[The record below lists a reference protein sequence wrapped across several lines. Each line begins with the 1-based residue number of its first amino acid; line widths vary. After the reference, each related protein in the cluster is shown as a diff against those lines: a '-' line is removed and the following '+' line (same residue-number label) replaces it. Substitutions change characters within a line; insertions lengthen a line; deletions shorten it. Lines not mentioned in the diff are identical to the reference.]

1 MPLVILGL
9 GILLLLIL
17 ILLKVKPQYALP
29 IVSLAVGL
37 AEQMSFSETIKS
49 IGFGIYDTLKSMAI
63 VLCLGAMLGKII
75 ATGGAAQQITQ
86 TLVGWFGKK
95 NISWAV
101 MLTGFIVGIPLFYN
115 AGFVILIPLIFSIAA
130 TAEVPLLFVG
140 IPMAASLS
148 VTHGFLPPHPGP
160 TAIASIFHADLGKV
174 LVNGLL
180 LAVPAVI
187 LAGPLFA
194 KVIQSKKM
202 VAPSAVTIPA
212 PLLQLPS
219 KSLSFF
225 IAMLPVAMIGI
236 ATIIKSLSS
245 QESVIEYAD
254 VLGNPIV
261 ALGVALVLGLLFL
274 GPKKENPLQDN
285 FDLMIIS
292 LKEIYVIIFIIAAG
306 GGFKQVLVDSG
317 VGDYIKSFA
326 FELNLSPLL
335 LAWSVAALLRL
346 SLGSATVAGLTASG
360 IVLPM
365 LSGSVRP
372 ELIVLAI
379 GSGSLMFSHL
389 NDTGFWMFKEYF
401 NLTLKET
408 FLSWS
413 MMEMIIS
420 LTGLIGV
427 ILINAFT

>member
-49 IGFGIYDTLKSMAI
+49 IGFGIYDTLKSMAV

-75 ATGGAAQQITQ
+75 ATGAAAQQITQ

-261 ALGVALVLGLLFL
+261 ALSLALVLALLFL
-274 GPKKENPLQDN
+274 SARKENPLKDN
-285 FDLMIIS
+285 FDLMVIS
-292 LKEIYVIIFIIAAG
+292 VKEIYVIIFIIAAG